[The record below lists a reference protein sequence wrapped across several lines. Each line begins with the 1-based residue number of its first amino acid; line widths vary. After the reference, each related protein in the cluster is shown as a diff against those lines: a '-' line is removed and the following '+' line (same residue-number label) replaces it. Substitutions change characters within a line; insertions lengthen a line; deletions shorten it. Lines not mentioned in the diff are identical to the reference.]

1 MKMKTLFVS
10 DLDGTLL
17 RNDATISEYSKNKL
31 NEFIS
36 SGVLFTVAT
45 ARSVA
50 SITKMLE
57 GVDIELPVI
66 EFNGGFISDLK
77 TGEHLLVNEVNT
89 EITKGLLMKI
99 YKSKHIP
106 FISCYDGVKDNLYY
120 NELIN
125 EGMSWYYEDRIKNND
140 RRLNKT
146 NNFME
151 VLNEKVICFTIIGKK
166 ESLMLLYE
174 IVNKDHGEFIETHLI
189 ENQYSKK
196 WFWLTIHSKKASKD
210 YAILKLKEMINEDI
224 EKLVVFGDNLNDVK
238 MFNIADESIAVMN
251 GIEELKKIAT
261 KVIKSNEDDGVVKY
275 IDQQLMEK

>member
-77 TGEHLLVNEVNT
+77 TGEH
-89 EITKGLLMKI
+89 K
-99 YKSKHIP
+99 
-106 FISCYDGVKDNLYY
+106 FI
-120 NELIN
+120 
-125 EGMSWYYEDRIKNND
+125 
-140 RRLNKT
+140 
-146 NNFME
+146 
-151 VLNEKVICFTIIGKK
+151 
-166 ESLMLLYE
+166 
-174 IVNKDHGEFIETHLI
+174 
-189 ENQYSKK
+189 
-196 WFWLTIHSKKASKD
+196 
-210 YAILKLKEMINEDI
+210 
-224 EKLVVFGDNLNDVK
+224 
-238 MFNIADESIAVMN
+238 
-251 GIEELKKIAT
+251 
-261 KVIKSNEDDGVVKY
+261 
-275 IDQQLMEK
+275 